1 MFLNSRADRLDSRY
15 FELVHTVPSTPEHL
29 WQYDVYR
36 PRDSTM
42 VLYSKN
48 GIPIASVGLRALPST
63 VGAIIT
69 PRLNSPVADF
79 QGMLNA
85 DRHCFEFII
94 SNLTEFETIKID
106 IMKQNIAVED
116 TDPGAAK
123 GALNLVNELHRFQSY
138 AITGDQKDSRALI
151 LASLKEQISIRQ
163 DEQVSQK
170 TKTPTQGA
178 YFYLAVTP
186 REDAFGAI
194 PLFAETHWDVADFI
208 VIRHVVDASSSGLRG
223 NASGHTME
231 LCSVEDIPRRSRGV
245 KRTEFAGLESSES
258 VSYASLQSSSPVF
271 YIPGCPIS
279 ASDDFVEVRD
289 KSEGLTAN
297 VVDNSLASTV
307 ESGER
312 VTIRSNKTGFRYRYN
327 VSSNVTGKLCC
338 LGLSVA
344 PGLRFGPALT
354 NEEIRQAAEMQ
365 IKDHRENGMR
375 VMLRELKVY
384 ASDHCCVCL
393 EANVGVIF
401 YRCGHKCCCNV
412 CSQELK
418 DPKCPICRAH
428 ITARLVN

>member
-1 MFLNSRADRLDSRY
+1 MLSAGNLRRVYSLDREY
-15 FELVHTVPSTPEHL
+15 FNLLHTVPSTPEHL

-48 GIPIASVGLRALPST
+48 GTPLASVGLRALPDT
-63 VGAIIT
+63 VGSIIT
-69 PRLNSPVADF
+69 TRADSMKSRIYAKADF

-85 DRHCFEFII
+85 DRHRFEFII
-94 SNLTEFETIKID
+94 SNLTEYETLKID
-106 IMKQNIAVED
+106 IMKQNVAVED

-123 GALNLVNELHRFQSY
+123 GALNQVNELHHYQSY

-151 LASLKEQISIRQ
+151 LASLKEQLTVRQ
-163 DEQVSQK
+163 DEEASQK
-170 TKTPTQGA
+170 TEKPTQGA
-178 YFYLAVTP
+178 YFYIAVTP
-186 REDAFGAI
+186 RDDAFGVI
-194 PLFAETHWDVADFI
+194 PLFADTHWDVADFI
-208 VIRHVVDASSSGLRG
+208 VIRRAVDAPSW
-223 NASGHTME
+223 GHTME
-231 LCSVEDIPRRSRGV
+231 LCSAEGFIPRAAGGR
-245 KRTEFAGLESSES
+245 KRTEFASLESFER
-258 VSYASLQSSSPVF
+258 VTYAR
-271 YIPGCPIS
+271 GCPIPAS
-279 ASDDFVEVRD
+279 AEVAEVRD
-289 KSEGLTAN
+289 KSEGLTSDD
-297 VVDNSLASTV
+297 VDNSLASRV
-307 ESGER
+307 ESGEH
-312 VTIRSNKTGFRYRYN
+312 VTISSNKTGFRYRYN